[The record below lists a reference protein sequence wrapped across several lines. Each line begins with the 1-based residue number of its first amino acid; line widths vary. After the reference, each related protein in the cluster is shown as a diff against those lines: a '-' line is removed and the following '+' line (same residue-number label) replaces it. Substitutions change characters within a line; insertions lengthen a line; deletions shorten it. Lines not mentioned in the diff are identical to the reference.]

1 MLIFSQA
8 FFCDPSTRLFRG
20 LHNFF
25 KKFFYKFDSV
35 SIRKAVIE
43 ENIRSKLI
51 LARQTMKNRL
61 IPLDYMAEIQIF
73 QILLYIFEDFFTS
86 FIKKKLGPKLFSCLF
101 VIPQKCYK
109 DPLMEIFF
117 FSKMKTPWCSFFFE
131 NSWLFLVTISFC

>member
-35 SIRKAVIE
+35 SIRKAAIE

-61 IPLDYMAEIQIF
+61 IPVDYNHI
-73 QILLYIFEDFFTS
+73 
-86 FIKKKLGPKLFSCLF
+86 
-101 VIPQKCYK
+101 
-109 DPLMEIFF
+109 
-117 FSKMKTPWCSFFFE
+117 
-131 NSWLFLVTISFC
+131 